1 VAGLT
6 GARSLAQKFGAIFRR
21 NLVAD
26 GAVGSHGIA
35 FLLERAL
42 AARAY
47 STLPSNSRLRHSS
60 RNRPLIPAVTVTQFM
75 MGAAYDPWRDA
86 PDLYGIGVRSREVR
100 ASISAKASRW
110 FMAARN
116 SQAASVRR

>member
-1 VAGLT
+1 MVLWGRTVLYSSWN
-6 GARSLAQKFGAIFRR
+6 ARSLTCA
-21 NLVAD
+21 
-26 GAVGSHGIA
+26 S
-35 FLLERAL
+35 
-42 AARAY
+42 

-100 ASISAKASRW
+100 ASISAKALRW